1 MQALVVRTQDPNGV
15 CKTGFTLFFQWNSAI
30 LYEELKIW
38 LHKYKDFNLHS
49 ATLCFYGS
57 LTVTSE

>member
-1 MQALVVRTQDPNGV
+1 MGSVEQALP
-15 CKTGFTLFFQWNSAI
+15 FFFQWNSAI